1 MAFLGF
7 RRFPTPIIRPMWP
20 FMISGTIVLYLVHK
34 IEKAGQSVP
43 PYDIDPRNPREN
55 TLSIKEILVIFT
67 DFNKLKQHVKVHLC
81 FGIAESVV
89 RLNF

>member
-43 PYDIDPRNPREN
+43 PYDIDPRNPRA
-55 TLSIKEILVIFT
+55 LH
-67 DFNKLKQHVKVHLC
+67 NKKLREH
-81 FGIAESVV
+81 AEH
-89 RLNF
+89 